1 MPQHKLPT
9 DTKVPAR
16 SFPESNWF
24 ERLDT
29 ERGIPFRQTSSPDK
43 DGVKGAISPH
53 QLFIFFTYEVILEK
67 KIFVR

>member
-1 MPQHKLPT
+1 MPQHILPP
-9 DTKVPAR
+9 DTKVPVR

-24 ERLDT
+24 ERPDT

-43 DGVKGAISPH
+43 DGAKGDISPH
-53 QLFIFFTYEVILEK
+53 QLFSFFTYDVILEK